1 MGGGK
6 SAWLANE
13 GIQLSIE
20 VPGNVGY
27 LCRHELTSFRRTTLA
42 TLEKFLSRDLVAQ
55 HHETQCY
62 IRLANGS
69 LIYYGGLGDD
79 EVALDRLKSMDL
91 GWFGIDQAEETSEKH
106 FFLLASRLRLVANGV
121 DYKGLM
127 TANPQPGWVK
137 HRFIEQKL
145 PDHVFIPALPKDNP
159 YLPGDYEEK
168 LRELYPEELIK
179 QLLVAEDK

>member
-1 MGGGK
+1 MVKTIDLSKLYQPTERQIEAHTAGERYILYGGAVGGGK

-91 GWFGIDQAEETSEKH
+91 GWFGIDQQFH
-106 FFLLASRLRLVANGV
+106 YFNGAL
-121 DYKGLM
+121 DELKIYDQPL
-127 TANPQPGWVK
+127 TAQQIKN
-137 HRFIEQKL
+137 
-145 PDHVFIPALPKDNP
+145 
-159 YLPGDYEEK
+159 
-168 LRELYPEELIK
+168 LYNLN
-179 QLLVAEDK
+179 